1 MCTEDVNRPVSLGQF
16 GQEFGVEL
24 LKGSTE
30 SYSGAGRDD
39 GSRRVDGLDDVVGAF
54 G

>member
-16 GQEFGVEL
+16 GQELGVEL
-24 LKGSTE
+24 LKGSAEANT
-30 SYSGAGRDD
+30 GAGRDD
-39 GSRRVDGLDDVVGAF
+39 GSGRIDGFDDVVSAF